1 MTITLYM
8 PPAAGLFDSSGDP
21 LSGGLVNT
29 YVSGTT
35 TAKNSYPTQD
45 DAAAQTNANAN
56 PVVLDSNGRA
66 QIWLDGVYKVVV
78 TDSAGSTIQTVD
90 EYGLVTDADVYD
102 KEYLQGLEVTLDTD
116 TAHDVN
122 VTAGEARDV
131 SDTSDIVLTGEI
143 TKRVDATWAVGDDN
157 GGLDTSTVA
166 ATSIYYIWL
175 IQRSDTG
182 VEDVLISLSASAPT
196 MPTSY
201 DKKRLI
207 GVGKTDGS
215 SNWTFV
221 SKAGWTDYHNCIFPD
236 SATTDAY
243 AVAPQPV
250 HAQYFTG
257 MRVRFRAATLNTAAS
272 TLNLNGL
279 GAKALEYNGDAV
291 VTGDIIAN
299 QIVEAEYDGT
309 AFQMLTPPNILDVAQ
324 GGSGVASLTD
334 GGVLLG
340 SGTGDITAFGVL
352 ADSNFL
358 VGDGTTDPVAE
369 TGDTARIS
377 LGVGTSDSPTF
388 TGLTTT
394 GHTQRSLET
403 GITAGTTQTMA
414 GATALTK
421 DINIVTINGNDDDG
435 VALPTAVAGK
445 EVMIINSDAAQRLQV
460 WPGNGFS
467 DTIDGGS
474 ANAVDP
480 NKLAAGDV
488 RTYAADGSTNWVTS
502 AVNVSAASA
511 TASGI
516 VELATTAETTTGT
529 DTARAVT
536 PDGLHDMTSLSGAV
550 WMLDED
556 NMATDSNT
564 KVASQQSIKAY
575 VDGSGGGAPG
585 RNYLANPNMM
595 YDQRVIDRSGNETI
609 LVAAG
614 ASVYTLDRWVVESTS
629 TAAFS
634 VSSDTS
640 SVPAG
645 VSHSMKVDIT
655 TADGTIASGEHYFV
669 EQRIEGL
676 YCGEF
681 SLGLSGAATVSISFW
696 ARSQVTGIHCVSLS
710 NSAENRSY
718 VFEYTIASG
727 DTWEYFT
734 KSFTLDTTG
743 TWLLT
748 TGIGLRVRWS
758 MGAGSNFHGTA
769 DSWEA
774 ANDTATSNQVNAVAS
789 TGQFGIA
796 AAKLE
801 IGSSATAFRYTP
813 AEAVADEELCF
824 AYFERFRSTSAVNPY
839 IAAAS
844 SYDTTLTRATL
855 NFRTKRVIPT
865 ITDSAAS
872 DFRFETAGTGHIPTS
887 VTFTEIQRYVCLW
900 NINDTGSNFT
910 AGEAGNVYMLKG
922 SPENFIDISAEI

>member
-66 QIWLDGVYKVVV
+66 QIWLDGVYKIVV

-102 KEYLQGLEVTLDTD
+102 KQYLQGLEVTLDTD
-116 TAHDVN
+116 TDHDVN

-279 GAKALEYNGDAV
+279 GNKALEYNGDAV

-334 GGVLLG
+334 GGILLG

-352 ADSNFL
+352 SDSNFL
-358 VGDGTTDPVAE
+358 VGDGATDPVAE
-369 TGDTARIS
+369 SGDTARIS
-377 LGVGTSDSPTF
+377 MGVGSSDSPTF

-414 GATALTK
+414 GAAALTK
-421 DINIVTINGNDDDG
+421 DINIVTVVGSDDDG

-445 EVMIINSDAAQRLQV
+445 EITIKNSDSAQRLQV

-474 ANAVDP
+474 ANAVDA

-488 RTYAADGSTNWVTS
+488 RAYFAVDATNWHTKIHS
-502 AVNVSAASA
+502 SASA

-516 VELATTAETTTGT
+516 VELATTVETTTGA
-529 DTARAVT
+529 DAARVVT
-536 PDGLHDMTSLSGAV
+536 PEGLHDMTSLSGAV

-575 VDGSGGGAPG
+575 VD
-585 RNYLANPNMM
+585 
-595 YDQRVIDRSGNETI
+595 
-609 LVAAG
+609 AAG
-614 ASVYTLDRWVVESTS
+614 GDIGTNLLRNPAMQINERETLGVYTSATKHTNVDTALTLDGWAILSDGNDRVDVSQESSVVPNSGDMAMKLDVESVSGTS
-629 TAAFS
+629 EKFGICQILES
-634 VSSDTS
+634 QYCSSAVGQTCTLSFKARTTS
-640 SVPAG
+640 
-645 VSHSMKVDIT
+645 
-655 TADGTIASGEHYFV
+655 GTV
-669 EQRIEGL
+669 ENLRAHI
-676 YCGEF
+676 
-681 SLGLSGAATVSISFW
+681 LSW
-696 ARSQVTGIHCVSLS
+696 
-710 NSAENRSY
+710 
-718 VFEYTIASG
+718 
-727 DTWEYFT
+727 D
-734 KSFTLDTTG
+734 
-743 TWLLT
+743 
-748 TGIGLRVRWS
+748 
-758 MGAGSNFHGTA
+758 GTA
-769 DSWEA
+769 DAPTRDVVNAWNAEGSNPTFATNWTAENTA
-774 ANDTATSNQVNAVAS
+774 SNIAIDNAYDTYSVSGAVDTAGTVNIAVFIHVDD
-789 TGQFGIA
+789 TDLA
-796 AAKLE
+796 AGNLLYITDVKLE
-801 IGSSATAFRYTP
+801 IGSSATTFVYGGLAAGADRYWCKRYY
-813 AEAVADEELCF
+813 EKF
-824 AYFERFRSTSAVNPY
+824 TSASTNDPY
-839 IAAAS
+839 FAGGWKESSTQALAMFYYQEKRTIPSVAFSTVTDYSLTSADGENGAS
-844 SYDTTLTRATL
+844 TGITAPDPGFFGVRLT
-855 NFRTKRVIPT
+855 F
-865 ITDSAAS
+865 TDSAGPFSTNFGAFFYIERHAS
-872 DFRFETAGTGHIPTS
+872 EKWIE
-887 VTFTEIQRYVCLW
+887 V
-900 NINDTGSNFT
+900 
-910 AGEAGNVYMLKG
+910 
-922 SPENFIDISAEI
+922 SAEF

>member
-102 KEYLQGLEVTLDTD
+102 KQYLQGLEVTLDTD

-182 VEDVLISLSASAPT
+182 VEDVLISLSATAPT

-215 SNWTFV
+215 SNWAFV

-279 GAKALEYNGDAV
+279 GNKALEYNGDAV

-309 AFQMLTPPNILDVAQ
+309 AFQMLTPPNVLDVAQ

-340 SGTGDITAFGVL
+340 SGTGDITAFGAL

-369 TGDTARIS
+369 SGDTARIS
-377 LGVGTSDSPTF
+377 LGVGSSDSPTF

-421 DINIVTINGNDDDG
+421 DINIVTINGSDDDG

-445 EVMIINSDAAQRLQV
+445 EVTIINSDAAQRLQI

-474 ANAVDP
+474 ANAVDA
-480 NKLAAGDV
+480 NKLAAGAV
-488 RTYAADGSTNWVTS
+488 RTYVADGSTNWVTS
-502 AVNVSAASA
+502 NEPAASA
-511 TASGI
+511 TVAGVIELATDAEGITGSATDRAITPANLQAKVAGAAALGI
-516 VELATTAETTTGT
+516 VELTTDVEAIAGT
-529 DTARAVT
+529 DTTRAVVSSALQAKT
-536 PDGLHDMTSLSGAV
+536 NKIGVHVYVVGAGSADVLTLTVVPAITAYVTGARFLFLPTADNTGACTLNVSGLGAKNIKKSDGAGALANPAAADLDQVLIADVIYDGTQFVLQNPGVAAGGLASGDIIVADDGAV
-550 WMLDED
+550 GAPGITFDGDLDNGLYKIGTD
-556 NMATDSNT
+556 TWGMAAAGAIVWSVTAAGFITRPKNPSFQGYGTDAGGTNAT
-564 KVASQQSIKAY
+564 GDGTTVNPLPMPAAENWDVAGNFGG
-575 VDGSGGGAPG
+575 GSGGTYLFTAP
-585 RNYLANPNMM
+585 
-595 YDQRVIDRSGNETI
+595 
-609 LVAAG
+609 VAGQYIFWAVSAMAG
-614 ASVYTLDRWVVESTS
+614 LLPAHNLQQLYI
-629 TAAFS
+629 
-634 VSSDTS
+634 SSAGGS
-640 SVPAG
+640 S
-645 VSHSMKVDIT
+645 
-655 TADGTIASGEHYFV
+655 
-669 EQRIEGL
+669 Q
-676 YCGEF
+676 
-681 SLGLSGAATVSISFW
+681 TVSYDDRTTYASDENPFT
-696 ARSQVTGIHCVSLS
+696 ARRVHG
-710 NSAENRSY
+710 
-718 VFEYTIASG
+718 G
-727 DTWEYFT
+727 
-734 KSFTLDTTG
+734 G
-743 TWLLT
+743 T
-748 TGIGLRVRWS
+748 
-758 MGAGSNFHGTA
+758 
-769 DSWEA
+769 
-774 ANDTATSNQVNAVAS
+774 
-789 TGQFGIA
+789 
-796 AAKLE
+796 
-801 IGSSATAFRYTP
+801 
-813 AEAVADEELCF
+813 
-824 AYFERFRSTSAVNPY
+824 
-839 IAAAS
+839 
-844 SYDTTLTRATL
+844 
-855 NFRTKRVIPT
+855 VIL
-865 ITDSAAS
+865 AAS
-872 DFRFETAGTGHIPTS
+872 DTVRPIVSAGGGSKVVDLGGSDYFTGWLP
-887 VTFTEIQRYVCLW
+887 
-900 NINDTGSNFT
+900 
-910 AGEAGNVYMLKG
+910 
-922 SPENFIDISAEI
+922 

>member
-8 PPAAGLFDSSGDP
+8 PPAVGLFDSSGDP

-35 TAKNSYPTQD
+35 DAKNSYPTQD

-56 PVVLDSNGRA
+56 PVVLNARGQA
-66 QIWLDGVYKVVV
+66 QIWLDGVYKIVV

-90 EYGLVTDADVYD
+90 EYGLVTDADVFD

-116 TAHDVN
+116 TDHDVN

-131 SDTSDIVLTGEI
+131 SDTSDIILTGEI

-157 GGLDTSTVA
+157 GGLDTGTVG

-175 IQRSDTG
+175 IQRSDTD
-182 VEDVLISLSASAPT
+182 VEDVLISLSATAPT

-257 MRVRFRAATLNTAAS
+257 MRVRFRAATLNTAAA
-272 TLNLNGL
+272 TLNVNGL

-352 ADSNFL
+352 SDSNFL

-377 LGVGTSDSPTF
+377 MGVGSTDSPTF

-394 GHTQRSLET
+394 GHTQRSLAT
-403 GITAGTTQTMA
+403 SITAGTTQTMA

-421 DINIVTINGNDDDG
+421 DINIVTAVGSDDDG

-445 EVMIINSDAAQRLQV
+445 EITIKNSDSAQRLQV

-474 ANAVDP
+474 ANAVDS
-480 NKLAAGDV
+480 NKLAAGDE
-488 RTYAADGSTNWVTS
+488 RTYVADGSTNWVTKTNAAITTL
-502 AVNVSAASA
+502 AVAN
-511 TASGI
+511 GG
-516 VELATTAETTTGT
+516 TG
-529 DTARAVT
+529 A
-536 PDGLHDMTSLSGAV
+536 TSLTDGGVLLGSGTNAITAMGVLADSTMIVGDGSTDPVAESGATLRTSIGV
-550 WMLDED
+550 GTGDTLTLAGLIFDDETLDIYDEGTFSPVLRPYSTEFD
-556 NMATDSNT
+556 SVTYDALRAGRYVIIGHICHFEWTIRTDAIT
-564 KVASQQSIKAY
+564 A
-575 VDGSGGGAPG
+575 GSGSGDMNVGGLPVAP
-585 RNYLANPNMM
+585 
-595 YDQRVIDRSGNETI
+595 
-609 LVAAG
+609 
-614 ASVYTLDRWVVESTS
+614 
-629 TAAFS
+629 
-634 VSSDTS
+634 
-640 SVPAG
+640 
-645 VSHSMKVDIT
+645 
-655 TADGTIASGEHYFV
+655 
-669 EQRIEGL
+669 
-676 YCGEF
+676 
-681 SLGLSGAATVSISFW
+681 GAATNQYNGF
-696 ARSQVTGIHCVSLS
+696 
-710 NSAENRSY
+710 Y
-718 VFEYTIASG
+718 V
-727 DTWEYFT
+727 D
-734 KSFTLDTTG
+734 
-743 TWLLT
+743 
-748 TGIGLRVRWS
+748 
-758 MGAGSNFHGTA
+758 
-769 DSWEA
+769 
-774 ANDTATSNQVNAVAS
+774 
-789 TGQFGIA
+789 
-796 AAKLE
+796 
-801 IGSSATAFRYTP
+801 
-813 AEAVADEELCF
+813 
-824 AYFERFRSTSAVNPY
+824 STSGFAGEFPVTYRVHSTNTLGALLYNADHTTAPSAVV
-839 IAAAS
+839 IA
-844 SYDTTLTRATL
+844 D
-855 NFRTKRVIPT
+855 I
-865 ITDSAAS
+865 
-872 DFRFETAGTGHIPTS
+872 
-887 VTFTEIQRYVCLW
+887 
-900 NINDTGSNFT
+900 DTGANKNWCTCQGSYIT
-910 AGEAGNVYMLKG
+910 A
-922 SPENFIDISAEI
+922 